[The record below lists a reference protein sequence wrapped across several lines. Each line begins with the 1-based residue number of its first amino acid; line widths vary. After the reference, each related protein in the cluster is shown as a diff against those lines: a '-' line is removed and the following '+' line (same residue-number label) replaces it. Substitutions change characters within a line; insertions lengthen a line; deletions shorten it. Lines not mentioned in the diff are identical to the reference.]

1 MTSASTLKKTVKK
14 KEYINPNESK
24 KRKKINIKVKIKERN
39 RKNGGKTVKSEAGSM
54 KSVKLISL

>member
-24 KRKKINIKVKIKERN
+24 NSKKININVKIKERN

>member
-14 KEYINPNESK
+14 KEYINPNERK
-24 KRKKINIKVKIKERN
+24 NRKKINIKVKIKERN

>member
-24 KRKKINIKVKIKERN
+24 TRKKINIKVKIKERN